1 MVPSP
6 TNPSPLTKS
15 AEYPATAAGAISGVS
30 PTDAPGAAPLR
41 ILVLDDDRDT
51 ADSMAMLLQV
61 LGHTVQTAYDGPQ
74 ALAAAGAFCPQVAVL
89 DLALPGLDG
98 LEVARR
104 LRALPGL
111 DGLRLIALSGY
122 TQPEHRL
129 RSAEAGFAVHL
140 AKPCSAEDLQRAL
153 VMVAEVC

>member
-1 MVPSP
+1 MPDDSDQ
-6 TNPSPLTKS
+6 TNVLIVDDLPDKVLVYTTILEDLGQNLVV
-15 AEYPATAAGAISGVS
+15 ARSGEEALKEV
-30 PTDAPGAAPLR
+30 LR
-41 ILVLDDDRDT
+41 REFAVILLD
-51 ADSMAMLLQV
+51 
-61 LGHTVQTAYDGPQ
+61 VQM
-74 ALAAAGAFCPQVAVL
+74 
-89 DLALPGLDG
+89 PGLDG